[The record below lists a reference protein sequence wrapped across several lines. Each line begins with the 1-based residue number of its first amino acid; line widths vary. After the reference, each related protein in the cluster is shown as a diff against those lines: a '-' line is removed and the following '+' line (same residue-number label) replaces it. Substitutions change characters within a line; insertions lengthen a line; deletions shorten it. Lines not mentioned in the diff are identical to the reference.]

1 MRSLTRDLQEAAGKN
16 SSAAAMSPPEM
27 VTVDSDVVVILAALL
42 CALICV
48 VGLALVARC
57 AWLRRSS
64 DPSAVATSASN
75 KGLKK
80 KTLRALPKLSFDP
93 AAVAQAKLAE
103 CPICLAEF
111 AEGEEIR
118 ILPQCGHGFHVRCVD
133 KWLGSHSSCPSCRQ
147 VLVLSSVA
155 SPSRCQRCG
164 ASSDGSAASVECGA
178 KAHQDTD
185 ANRFIP

>member
-1 MRSLTRDLQEAAGKN
+1 MRSSKRHLQEAAEKN
-16 SSAAAMSPPEM
+16 SSAAMSPPEL

-64 DPSAVATSASN
+64 DPSAATSASN

-93 AAVAQAKLAE
+93 AAAAQAKLAE

-111 AEGEEIR
+111 AEGDEIR

-147 VLVLSSVA
+147 VLVLASVA
-155 SPSRCQRCG
+155 LPSRCQRCG
-164 ASSDGSAASVECGA
+164 ACSDASAASVECGA